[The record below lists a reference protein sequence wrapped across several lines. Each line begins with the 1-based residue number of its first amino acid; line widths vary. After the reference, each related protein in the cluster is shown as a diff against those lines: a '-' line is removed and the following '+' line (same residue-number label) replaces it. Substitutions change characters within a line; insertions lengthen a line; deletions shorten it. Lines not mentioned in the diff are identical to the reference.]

1 MSLRPNGSRLTRDLL
16 LGFAVIFVLPLSSMG
31 LWAILTVSSE
41 GTVVDVSAVTMRA
54 SIAGAGLIVCAAA
67 YAVYAGRT
75 VKRRIERPLLRFQES
90 LEDIAE
96 GFILDEMPEEA
107 FREAEEGIA
116 QSFRQVIAINKMML
130 RTVDNLE
137 KGYEEE
143 RLAKL
148 QQVELTNAY
157 EKFVPH
163 EFIGFLNKESIT
175 QVRLGDHVQLRMTVL
190 FSDMRSFTSLS
201 ERITPEENFR
211 FLNRYLMAME
221 PVVQRHGGFIDKYIG
236 DAIMAL
242 FHQGADQAV
251 RSAVSMMAELQT
263 INGNRINDGLEPL
276 RIGIGL
282 NTGELMLGIVGGEN
296 RMEGTVISDAV
307 NVAARMEDLN
317 KKYGTSIL
325 ISEQTADSLRNPG
338 EFHIRKLDRL
348 RMKGKETPVGIY
360 EVFDADPEQSR
371 SAKLATLELFE
382 RAVSLFHKG
391 EDELAGEL
399 FAGIAVRNPSD
410 RAALLYVERCRSNQS
425 GRNGPTKEE
434 AL

>member
-1 MSLRPNGSRLTRDLL
+1 MNPVPHPTRLTRELL
-16 LGFAVIFVLPLSSMG
+16 LGFAGIIVLPLAAVV
-31 LWAILTVSSE
+31 LWALLAST
-41 GTVVDVSAVTMRA
+41 GDAAAWKLRAAV
-54 SIAGAGLIVCAAA
+54 AGAGLLVCSGG
-67 YAVYAGRT
+67 YAFYAHRL
-75 VKRRIERPLLRFQES
+75 VKRRIDEPLLRFQES

-116 QSFRQVIAINKMML
+116 QSFSQVVAINKMML

-137 KGYEEE
+137 KGFEEE

-148 QQVELTNAY
+148 KQVELTNAY

-163 EFIGFLNKESIT
+163 EFLGFLDKDSIT

-201 ERITPEENFR
+201 ERVTPEENFR
-211 FLNRYLMAME
+211 FLNRYLMVME
-221 PVVQRHGGFIDKYIG
+221 PVVQKHGGFIDKYIG

-251 RSAVSMMAELQT
+251 RSAISMMAELSRF
-263 INGNRINDGLEPL
+263 NEERAGAGFEPL

-307 NVAARMEDLN
+307 NVASRMEDLN
-317 KKYGTSIL
+317 KAYGTSIL
-325 ISEQTADSLRNPG
+325 ISEQTADSLLRPG
-338 EFHIRKLDRL
+338 DFHIRRLDRV
-348 RMKGKETPVGIY
+348 RVKGKTKPIDIY

-371 SAKLATLELFE
+371 SAKLATLEPFE
-382 RAVSLFHKG
+382 RAVALFHEG
-391 EDELAGEL
+391 EAAEAGTL
-399 FAGIAVRNPSD
+399 FAHIADRNPQD
-410 RAALLYVERCRSNQS
+410 RAALLYVERCRRKLS
-425 GRNGPTKEE
+425 GPSGPTIEEE

>member
-1 MSLRPNGSRLTRDLL
+1 
-16 LGFAVIFVLPLSSMG
+16 
-31 LWAILTVSSE
+31 
-41 GTVVDVSAVTMRA
+41 
-54 SIAGAGLIVCAAA
+54 
-67 YAVYAGRT
+67 
-75 VKRRIERPLLRFQES
+75 
-90 LEDIAE
+90 
-96 GFILDEMPEEA
+96 
-107 FREAEEGIA
+107 
-116 QSFRQVIAINKMML
+116 MMM

-137 KGYEEE
+137 KGFEEE

-148 QQVELTNAY
+148 KQVELTNAY

-201 ERITPEENFR
+201 ERVTPEESFR
-211 FLNRYLMAME
+211 FLNRYLTAME
-221 PVVQRHGGFIDKYIG
+221 PVVQKHGGFIDKYIG

-251 RSAVSMMAELQT
+251 RSAISMMAELK
-263 INGNRINDGLEPL
+263 RINEDRTSGGLEPL

-317 KKYGTSIL
+317 KTYGTSIL
-325 ISEQTADSLRNPG
+325 ISEQTAGSLRYPG

-348 RMKGKETPVGIY
+348 RVKGMETPIGIY

-391 EDELAGEL
+391 EHELAGEL
-399 FAGIAVRNPSD
+399 FAGIAVRNPGD
-410 RAALLYVERCRSNQS
+410 RAALLYAERCRRNQS
-425 GRNGPTKEE
+425 GRNGPTRDEE
-434 AL
+434 AI

>member
-1 MSLRPNGSRLTRDLL
+1 M
-16 LGFAVIFVLPLSSMG
+16 
-31 LWAILTVSSE
+31 LWAFLTST
-41 GTVVDVSAVTMRA
+41 GDSAALMLRA
-54 SIAGAGLIVCAAA
+54 TISGAGLAVCSG
-67 YAVYAGRT
+67 VYAFYARRL
-75 VKRRIERPLLRFQES
+75 VKRRIYEPLLRFQES

-96 GFILDEMPEEA
+96 GFILDEMPEEV

-116 QSFRQVIAINKMML
+116 QSFRQVVAINKMML

-137 KGYEEE
+137 KGFEEE

-148 QQVELTNAY
+148 KQVELTNAY

-190 FSDMRSFTSLS
+190 FSDMRSFTTLS
-201 ERITPEENFR
+201 ERVTPEESFR

-221 PVVQRHGGFIDKYIG
+221 PVVQKHGGFIDKYIG

-251 RSAVSMMAELQT
+251 RSAISMMAELARFNEGRT
-263 INGNRINDGLEPL
+263 GAGLEPL

-307 NVAARMEDLN
+307 NVASRMEDLN
-317 KKYGTSIL
+317 KMYGTSVL
-325 ISEQTADSLRNPG
+325 ISEQTADSLLRPG
-338 EFHIRKLDRL
+338 DFNIRKLDRV
-348 RMKGKETPVGIY
+348 RVKGKTMPIGIY

-371 SAKLATLELFE
+371 SAKLATLEQFE
-382 RAVSLFHKG
+382 RAVALFHEG
-391 EDELAGEL
+391 EAAEAEAL
-399 FAGIAVRNPSD
+399 FARIADRNPRD
-410 RAALLYVERCRSNQS
+410 QAALLYVERCRRNQS
-425 GRNGPTKEE
+425 GPSGPTKEE
-434 AL
+434 EAL